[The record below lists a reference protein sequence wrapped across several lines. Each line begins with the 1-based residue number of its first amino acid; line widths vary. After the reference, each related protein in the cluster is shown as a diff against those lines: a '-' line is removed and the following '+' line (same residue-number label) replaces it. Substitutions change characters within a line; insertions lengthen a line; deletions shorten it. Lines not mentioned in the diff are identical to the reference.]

1 MPIEIV
7 PLMICV
13 TFLAVCTLAMGI
25 LVQARR
31 ESTAR
36 VGYASA

>member
-7 PLMICV
+7 PLV
-13 TFLAVCTLAMGI
+13 VSTGFLAMWALAMGI

-31 ESTAR
+31 ESQPR
-36 VGYASA
+36 PV